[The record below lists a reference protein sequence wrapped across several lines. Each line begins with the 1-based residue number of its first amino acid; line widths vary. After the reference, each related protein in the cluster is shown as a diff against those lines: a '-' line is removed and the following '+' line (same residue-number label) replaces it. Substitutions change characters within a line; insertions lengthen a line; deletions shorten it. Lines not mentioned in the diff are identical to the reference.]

1 MRWTKT
7 MQMIEAHA
15 EGEIGRI
22 RSIDTWII
30 LPLYANKITLNLSS
44 PSIKLPRPEAQRP
57 AQSRHHPLSNIESQS
72 ANSPSNPRGSRF
84 EARGSSYSILLPM
97 LY

>member
-22 RSIDTWII
+22 RTIDTWII

-44 PSIKLPRPEAQRP
+44 PSIKPPRSEAQRST
-57 AQSRHHPLSNIESQS
+57 QSRPCPPRNINPYQQTHPVTPED
-72 ANSPSNPRGSRF
+72 
-84 EARGSSYSILLPM
+84 RGSSCSILRPM